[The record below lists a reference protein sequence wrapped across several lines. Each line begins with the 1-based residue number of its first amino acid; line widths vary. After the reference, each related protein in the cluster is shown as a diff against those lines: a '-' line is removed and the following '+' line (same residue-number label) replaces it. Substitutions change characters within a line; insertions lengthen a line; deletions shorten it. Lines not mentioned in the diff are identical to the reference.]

1 VHYCRKAVFLL
12 LKEKEIIMPDK
23 IETTEKDSLPKGQT
37 SDSGKETTPKTY
49 TEDEVKKIKSDAL
62 AEAGR
67 KHKEELTSAT
77 KERDEYKSKLSELQS
92 NVEDTKAD
100 YEKTQKRVKDLE
112 SDLETQIGDNV
123 DLKEIQATKRKL
135 RDAETQLESDYK
147 AKAKAVKE
155 EKEALLKEKEEWTG
169 QLNEFRT
176 SKFEIDVAKVAEEYG
191 ADVSRL
197 KTLCEKAG
205 KKSLSDIEDIASVLW
220 TKKTNNTD
228 TTMPT
233 DSGTGSNMRGFT
245 PKSIANMSNDEY
257 QKNRDKIMEAYNKGL
272 IKK

>member
-1 VHYCRKAVFLL
+1 MNLNL
-12 LKEKEIIMPDK
+12 
-23 IETTEKDSLPKGQT
+23 
-37 SDSGKETTPKTY
+37 
-49 TEDEVKKIKSDAL
+49 
-62 AEAGR
+62 
-67 KHKEELTSAT
+67 
-77 KERDEYKSKLSELQS
+77 
-92 NVEDTKAD
+92 EDTKAD
-100 YEKTQKRVKDLE
+100 YEKTTKRVKELE
-112 SDLETQIGDNV
+112 DDLETAIGDSA
-123 DLKEIQATKRKL
+123 DLKEIQSIKRKL
-135 RDAETQLESDYK
+135 REAEAQLESDYK

-169 QLNEFRT
+169 QLNEFKA
-176 SKFEIDVAKVAEEYG
+176 SKFEVDVVKVSSEYENSD
-191 ADVSRL
+191 ASRL

-205 KKSLSDIEDIASVLW
+205 KKSLSDIDDIASVLW

-257 QKNRDKIMEAYNKGL
+257 QKNREKIMEAYNKGL